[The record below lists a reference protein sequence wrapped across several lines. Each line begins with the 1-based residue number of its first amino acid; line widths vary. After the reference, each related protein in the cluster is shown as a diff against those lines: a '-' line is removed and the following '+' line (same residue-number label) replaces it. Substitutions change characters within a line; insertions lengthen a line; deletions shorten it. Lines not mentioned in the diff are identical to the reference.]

1 MNNDAKYLA
10 QIKRI
15 INHMQMI
22 NQFRLL
28 LFANN
33 SHKMIPMTTSSLYEN
48 EITEAASAGRF
59 KLGWLAKSRG
69 YLLHSNI
76 SVTSI
81 SIERSIL
88 LEFFARSVR
97 LICNKV
103 KSVLQANQT
112 RYDGLRVKRREK
124 FLSQGPSI
132 VFAFG

>member
-1 MNNDAKYLA
+1 
-10 QIKRI
+10 
-15 INHMQMI
+15 
-22 NQFRLL
+22 
-28 LFANN
+28 
-33 SHKMIPMTTSSLYEN
+33 MIPMTTSSLYEN
-48 EITEAASAGRF
+48 EITEAASAGCF

-69 YLLHSNI
+69 YLFHSNI